1 MVKTK
6 DLAEIL
12 EKVQAQMTVLSERL
26 EHLEAASRNQSSA
39 RATTSGLPGTKE
51 PPRQPAKPDITDEE
65 IVAISAAVG
74 AYLGER
80 VRIRRI
86 RLLGSRAWAQQG
98 RVSMQASHNVHN

>member
-12 EKVQAQMTVLSERL
+12 EKVQAQLTALSERV
-26 EHLEAASRNQSSA
+26 EHFEAASGNQFSVGASTNA
-39 RATTSGLPGTKE
+39 LPGTKE
-51 PPRQPAKPDITDEE
+51 PPRPPAKPDITDEE